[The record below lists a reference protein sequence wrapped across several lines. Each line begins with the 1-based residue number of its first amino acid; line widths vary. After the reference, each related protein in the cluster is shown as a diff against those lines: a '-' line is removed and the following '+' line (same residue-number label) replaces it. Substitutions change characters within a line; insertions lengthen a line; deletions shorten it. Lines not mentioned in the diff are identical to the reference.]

1 MLVPGASS
9 GFISRERPQNWAW
22 CPAAIVN
29 LSHSREEEAAGLGL
43 KRGLTKDIREEK
55 AGHIIHEGKIS
66 QLAENHGR
74 IVAFYEW
81 VRAAKAPQQ

>member
-22 CPAAIVN
+22 CPAEIVN
-29 LSHSREEEAAGLGL
+29 SSHSREEEAAGLGL

-55 AGHIIHEGKIS
+55 ASHVVLEGKIS
-66 QLAENHGR
+66 QLGENHGR
-74 IVAFYEW
+74 IVAFYERVW
-81 VRAAKAPQQ
+81 AGKSPQQ